1 MPSSELVGIHYVDT
15 SVILRIVLGHSD
27 AAADWFDARLR
38 VGDHLVTSRLAVLES
53 VRVLRREGLDTGLG
67 DDLFSRMA
75 LLSVDDA
82 LLGDAGEIGP
92 HVKSLDA
99 IHLASALR
107 IGIGQATVVTHDV
120 NMLRT
125 ATELGFGVYDPV
137 ENG

>member
-1 MPSSELVGIHYVDT
+1 MPSSEPAGIHYVDT

-38 VGDHLVTSRLAVLES
+38 VGGRLVTSRLAVLES
-53 VRVLRREGLDTGLG
+53 VRVLRREGLDTELG

-82 LLGDAGEIGP
+82 LLEDAGEIGP

-107 IGIGQATVVTHDV
+107 IGTGQATVVTHDA

-125 ATELGFGVYDPV
+125 AAELGFDVHDPV
-137 ENG
+137 TD

>member
-1 MPSSELVGIHYVDT
+1 MPSSETAGIYYMDT

-27 AAADWFDARLR
+27 AAAGWFDARLR

-75 LLSVDDA
+75 LLSVDDE
-82 LLGDAGEIGP
+82 LLEDAGEIGP

-107 IGIGQATVVTHDV
+107 IGIDQATVVTHDA
-120 NMLRT
+120 NMLHT
-125 ATELGFGVYDPV
+125 AAELGFDVHDPV
-137 ENG
+137 TD

>member
-1 MPSSELVGIHYVDT
+1 MPSSETAGIYYMDT
-15 SVILRIVLGHSD
+15 SVILRIVLGHSG
-27 AAADWFDARLR
+27 AATDWFDARLR
-38 VGDHLVTSRLAVLES
+38 VGDRLVTSRLAVLES

-107 IGIGQATVVTHDV
+107 IGLGHVTVVTHDA

-125 ATELGFGVYDPV
+125 AAELGLDVLDPV
-137 ENG
+137 TD